1 MNYYPEVK
9 GNPEFSAIEKEIL
22 QYWNSEKIF
31 EESVNTRSRD
41 RSFVFYDGPPFANG
55 LPHYGHLLT
64 GFIKDAVARYKTMRG
79 FRVERKFGWDCHGLP
94 AEMLAEKELG
104 VSGKVSIESFGIDK
118 FNDYCRSS
126 IMRFTQQWKEYVERQ
141 GRWVDFENGYRTMDK
156 SFMESVMWAFHEL
169 WHKGLVYE
177 SVKVV
182 PYSWACQT
190 PLSNFETKMDN
201 AYREKVSKSV
211 TVRFKL
217 SEQVG
222 FVPQG
227 VESCSIL
234 AWTTT
239 PWTLVSNFALAINT
253 NMDYVGAVVGAE
265 MLIFSAGYL
274 DHFMRYC
281 ERHSLECAKVV
292 QIPAKELLAVKY
304 MPPFPYFADSK
315 NAFMV
320 LDAEFV
326 AEGAGTGIVHLA
338 PGFGEDDFLLCK
350 QHGIPNLGEES
361 RGMLSVICPI
371 DDAGRFTAAVGD
383 FAGQHVF
390 DVVDAVI
397 RQLKEKGLWFATE
410 QCTHSY
416 PHCWRTDTPLIYRAT
431 SSWYVE
437 VTKLKARMVELN
449 KEVNWVPEHVQSG
462 QFGKW
467 LDGAKDWSVSRHR
480 FWGAPVP
487 VWRSDDPKY
496 PRTDVYG
503 SIKKVLPDVKALEE
517 DFGPVEDLHRPYIDN
532 LVRPNPD
539 DPTGKSMMRR
549 VPDVLDC
556 WFESGS
562 MPYAQMHYPFENKEF
577 FDSHFPADFI
587 TEYIAQTRGW
597 FYTLFVLST
606 GLFDRHP
613 FKSCICHGVVLDIK
627 GQKLSKRLN
636 NYPDPMEMFEKYGA
650 DSVRFTML
658 SHAVSIGGDLLLD
671 QDGDVVRDTLKSV
684 VKPIWNSY
692 SFFTV
697 YANSDQ
703 MQGRILESLE
713 GITNIMDQYILYECA
728 CMVVKVLEAMESS
741 SAGVRD
747 PYNIRLACAAIVQF
761 SDKLNNWYIRGCRGR
776 FWMRD
781 KTADKSDA
789 YNTLYTVLYHL
800 ARTIAPFLPFIAESI
815 WLGLSFQREKS
826 VHLADFPDTNSF
838 SAVNQYQKNAE
849 YMQLAMDVCSHVLS
863 LRNAHNIRVRQP
875 LRRMVVYPYNCESL
889 LDMPQ
894 QYRDIILN
902 EVNVKSLQIA
912 STIGDMAS
920 FELKLNFALLGQR
933 VPEKVK
939 QIITLARAG
948 VWEVQSDGSLLLG
961 APGCEQCVIQKDEFS
976 LNLKVHSEYA
986 CQIISGGVPVGVLH
1000 IDHELTRELLL
1011 EGIARDVMRLIQQA
1025 RKDCGLEMLDHAEVI
1040 INTDAA
1046 EIIEAISIWYDFI
1059 KQQTFSHTLEH
1070 RPAQAVVED
1079 CSKYTKI
1086 SGKDFD
1092 IFLCKS
1098 ALCS

>member
-9 GNPEFSAIEKEIL
+9 GNPEFSVIEKEIL
-22 QYWNSEKIF
+22 QYWNGEKIF
-31 EESVNTRSRD
+31 EESVNTRSKD
-41 RSFVFYDGPPFANG
+41 KSFVFYDGPPFANG

-104 VSGKVSIESFGIDK
+104 VSGKTNIESFGIGK

-126 IMRFTQQWKEYVERQ
+126 IMRFTQQWREYVERQ
-141 GRWVDFENGYRTMDK
+141 ARWVDFENGYRTMDK
-156 SFMESVMWAFHEL
+156 NFMESVMWAFYEL
-169 WHKGLVYE
+169 WRKGLVYE
-177 SVKVV
+177 SVRVV

-201 AYREKVSKSV
+201 AYRDKVSKSV

-217 SEQVG
+217 SEKAG

-239 PWTLVSNFALAINT
+239 PWTLVSNFALAINA

-265 MLIFSAGYL
+265 MLVFSAGYL

-281 ERHSLECAKVV
+281 ERRSLECAQVI
-292 QIPAKELLAVKY
+292 QIPAKELLTVKY
-304 MPPFPYFADSK
+304 VPPFPYFADSK
-315 NAFMV
+315 NAFIV

-326 AEGAGTGIVHLA
+326 AEGSGTGVVHLA

-350 QHGIPNLGEES
+350 QHGIPDLGEES
-361 RGMLSVICPI
+361 PGMLSVICPV
-371 DDAGRFTAAVGD
+371 DDAGRFTSVVDD

-390 DVVDAVI
+390 DTVDAVI
-397 RQLKEKGLWFATE
+397 QQLKGKGLWFATE

-416 PHCWRTDTPLIYRAT
+416 PHCWRTDTPLIYRAM

-437 VTKLKARMVELN
+437 VTKLKARMIALN

-487 VWRSDDPKY
+487 VWQSDDPKY

-517 DFGPVEDLHRPYIDN
+517 DFGPVEDLHRPYIDS

-613 FKSCICHGVVLDIK
+613 FNNCICHGVVLDIK

-658 SHAVSIGGDLLLD
+658 SHAVSVGGDLLLD
-671 QDGDVVRDTLKSV
+671 QDGDVVRDTLKNV

-713 GITNIMDQYILYECA
+713 CITNIMDQYILYECA
-728 CMVVKVLEAMESS
+728 CMVVKVSEAMESS
-741 SAGVRD
+741 SVGVKD

-781 KTADKSDA
+781 KTADKTNA
-789 YNTLYTVLYHL
+789 YDTLYTVLYYL
-800 ARTIAPFLPFIAESI
+800 VRVIAPFLPFVAESI
-815 WLGLSFQREKS
+815 WLGLGFQREKS
-826 VHLADFPDTNSF
+826 VHLADFPDASNF
-838 SAVNQYQKNAE
+838 GAVSQYKKNAE
-849 YMQLAMDVCSHVLS
+849 YMQLAMDVCSHALS

-875 LRRMVVYPYNCESL
+875 LRCMVIYPYNCESL
-889 LDMPQ
+889 LNMPQ
-894 QYRDIILN
+894 EYRDIILN
-902 EVNVKSLQIA
+902 EINVKSLQM
-912 STIGDMAS
+912 SGTIKDMAS

-939 QIITLARAG
+939 QIIALMKGG

-961 APGCEQCVIQKDEFS
+961 APSGEQCIIQKDEFS
-976 LNLKVHSEYA
+976 LNLKAHSEYA
-986 CQIISGGVPVGVLH
+986 CQIVSGGVPVGVLH

-1011 EGIARDVMRLIQQA
+1011 EGIARDIMRLIQQA
-1025 RKDCGLEMLDHAEVI
+1025 RKDCGLDMLDYAEVI

-1046 EIIEAISIWYDFI
+1046 EITEAVSIWCDFI

-1070 RPAQAVVED
+1070 KPAQAVVENY
-1079 CSKYTKI
+1079 SKYTKI
-1086 SGKDFD
+1086 SGKGFD
-1092 IFLCKS
+1092 VFLCKS